1 MINRFAQQ
9 LWQDLNELLQGDATT
24 PKVSRSHFHSAVESA
39 LRKCQ
44 LVTRE
49 EFDAQ
54 QAVLARTREKID
66 AMEQQVIALESQLGL
81 VEAPVKDDP
90 VEIQKNE

>member
-9 LWQDLNELLQGDATT
+9 LWQDLNELLQGDPTT
-24 PKVSRSHFHSAVESA
+24 PKVSHSHFHNAVESA

-66 AMEQQVIALESQLGL
+66 AMELQVAALEQQLERMESPLNIKPEAGL
-81 VEAPVKDDP
+81 
-90 VEIQKNE
+90 

>member
-9 LWQDLNELLQGDATT
+9 LWQDLNELLQGDPTT

-54 QAVLARTREKID
+54 QAVLMRTREKID
-66 AMEQQVIALESQLGL
+66 AMEQQVAALEQELG
-81 VEAPVKDDP
+81 VAEVHRTDDP
-90 VEIQKNE
+90 EDTKEKL

>member
-9 LWQDLNELLQGDATT
+9 LWQDLNELLQGDPTT
-24 PKVSRSHFHSAVESA
+24 PRVSRSHFHRAVESA

-66 AMEQQVIALESQLGL
+66 AMEQQLVALESQLSL
-81 VEAPVKDDP
+81 AEATGKDNPEETLEDH
-90 VEIQKNE
+90 

>member
-1 MINRFAQQ
+1 MLF
-9 LWQDLNELLQGDATT
+9 DLPKQLLQELSQTLQGKAGEDL
-24 PKVSRSHFHSAVESA
+24 SQSQLRSLLEAA

-54 QAVLARTREKID
+54 QAVLLRTREKLETLEKEF
-66 AMEQQVIALESQLGL
+66 EQL
-81 VEAPVKDDP
+81 KDRLP
-90 VEIQKNE
+90 